1 MPPLSSSQELAVQTQ
16 IVRIMCKAHERAEWV
31 SVQLAWVE
39 KPCRVAGAGMRIVWG
54 PTRAGFHAAVEG
66 KVMRSL
72 RGASGGSLG
81 GPAWDHQ
88 WGGHRTLKTFQRSDI
103 EDQEDHR
110 RSLFQLSPFEI
121 GKM

>member
-39 KPCRVAGAGMRIVWG
+39 KPCRVAGAGMRVVWG
-54 PTRAGFHAAVEG
+54 PTRAGFRAAVEG

-72 RGASGGSLG
+72 RGAGGGSLG
-81 GPAWDHQ
+81 PPVGRPQDPQDIPEVRHQGP
-88 WGGHRTLKTFQRSDI
+88 GGP
-103 EDQEDHR
+103 QEKP
-110 RSLFQLSPFEI
+110 LPVVTI
-121 GKM
+121 